1 MQQKTHKFF
10 DLGQSAGPFPSQKPG
25 SEPLHPRAAGPGSGD
40 KMGLNWQN
48 LLSWARGAGVFK
60 LFSPSMSKPEPAPRS
75 AYRAWRSVTTRWAD
89 NDAYGH
95 VNNVVYYAW
104 FDTAVNAY
112 LIEQGA
118 LDIHG
123 GEVIGLV
130 VETQCNYFS
139 PLAFPQSVDVGLRV
153 AHCGRSSVRYEL
165 GVFAA
170 DQALP
175 AAQGHFVHV
184 YVDAEHRNPAP
195 LPLSLVQALGPLQS
209 GLP

>member
-1 MQQKTHKFF
+1 MVQAV
-10 DLGQSAGPFPSQKPG
+10 LNLFP
-25 SEPLHPRAAGPGSGD
+25 
-40 KMGLNWQN
+40 
-48 LLSWARGAGVFK
+48 
-60 LFSPSMSKPEPAPRS
+60 PSMSKPDPAPRGV
-75 AYRAWRSVTTRWAD
+75 YRAWRSITTRWAD

-112 LIEQGA
+112 LMEQGA

-123 GEVIGLV
+123 GAVIGLV

-175 AAQGHFVHV
+175 SAQGHFVHV
-184 YVDAEHRNPAP
+184 YVDATYRNPAP
-195 LPLSLVQALGPLQS
+195 LPSSLVRALAPLQT
-209 GLP
+209 GLA